1 MEGLVLEGK
10 LRDVMLVDELQLG
23 SSLNHA
29 VNSGSRAEFSL
40 LLAMLS
46 GDVCDAPQFSDP
58 IKPAPQK
65 EDLRARFGLPPKQP
79 CYAEEGDFER
89 AGELSDVLS
98 QGGQQALGLLLC
110 ARQEPLCDRERAL
123 APEVYSSLSPLLR
136 EKFELMKDSKAPARV
151 PLHNGGDGSGM
162 VGETEQSRA
171 MLGNE
176 KDQGVSQQSP
186 GQKAKA
192 AA

>member
-1 MEGLVLEGK
+1 MLEGK

-58 IKPAPQK
+58 IKPATQK

-89 AGELSDVLS
+89 AGELSDALS

-136 EKFELMKDSKAPARV
+136 EKFELMKDSKAP
-151 PLHNGGDGSGM
+151 GSGM

-176 KDQGVSQQSP
+176 KDQGVSQQAP

>member
-1 MEGLVLEGK
+1 MLEGK

-46 GDVCDAPQFSDP
+46 EDVCDAPQFSDP
-58 IKPAPQK
+58 IKTPARK

-79 CYAEEGDFER
+79 CYAAPGDFER
-89 AGELSDVLS
+89 AGELSE
-98 QGGQQALGLLLC
+98 ALGGGGRAALSLLLC
-110 ARQEPLCDRERAL
+110 ARQEPLCDRERQL
-123 APEVYSSLSPLLR
+123 SPDVYSSLSPLER
-136 EKFELMKDSKAPARV
+136 EKFELMKDSKAPSRL
-151 PLHNGGDGSGM
+151 PMQKGGDGSGM

-171 MLGNE
+171 MLG
-176 KDQGVSQQSP
+176 KDDG
-186 GQKAKA
+186 AKA
-192 AA
+192 QGESGKDKAAEAA

>member
-1 MEGLVLEGK
+1 MLEGK

-23 SSLNHA
+23 TSLNHA
-29 VNSGSRAEFSL
+29 VNSGSRAEFGL

-46 GDVCDAPQFSDP
+46 DDVCDAPQFSDP
-58 IKPAPQK
+58 MKPAPQK

-79 CYAEEGDFER
+79 CYAQEGDFER
-89 AGELSDVLS
+89 AGELADALS

-123 APEVYSSLSPLLR
+123 APDVYSSLSPLMR

-151 PLHNGGDGSGM
+151 PLRSGGDGSGM

-171 MLGNE
+171 MLGSG
-176 KDQGVSQQSP
+176 KDQVAARQAS
-186 GQKAKA
+186 GQKSKA